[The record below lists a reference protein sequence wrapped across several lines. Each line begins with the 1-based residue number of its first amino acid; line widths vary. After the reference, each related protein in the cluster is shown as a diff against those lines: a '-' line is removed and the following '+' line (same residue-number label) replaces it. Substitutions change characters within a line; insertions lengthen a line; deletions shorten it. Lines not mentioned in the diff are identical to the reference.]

1 MNKQETNAIPV
12 EAKEMS
18 LKWRVGVI
26 VTFALHELHEAA
38 IYHFITDKLW
48 QRVQLHKHSNNSRRL
63 TNLTVADLIGRLECE
78 RGSFDSRDESQVKV
92 SSEKTSNEWIQ

>member
-1 MNKQETNAIPV
+1 METNAILV

-26 VTFALHELHEAA
+26 VMFALHELHEAA
-38 IYHFITDKLW
+38 IHHFITDKLW
-48 QRVQLHKHSNNSRRL
+48 QRVQLHKHSNVSRCL
-63 TNLTVADLIGRLECE
+63 TNLTAADLIGRLECE
-78 RGSFDSRDESQVKV
+78 RGSFNSRDESQPKV